1 VFGTAHRA
9 RGTPSCGLPPHPC
22 DGELEALTGPF
33 SCPQHMV
40 DDLPDALFAICHGSG
55 GRLPEGRHV
64 PRQRLDGL
72 TLRRGEGTGLLLH
85 ESVVV
90 LLQLPLCGEFLLP
103 PLGQLSSDQPV
114 LVFHQ
119 PVVASR
125 PLGLI
130 GGPLQA
136 LLPETVRLPAF
147 ALQVGGGLQG
157 DRQGGRFKRL
167 KDPLMHEGVHR
178 LTREVLA
185 IVSP

>member
-1 VFGTAHRA
+1 
-9 RGTPSCGLPPHPC
+9 
-22 DGELEALTGPF
+22 
-33 SCPQHMV
+33 MV

-119 PVVASR
+119 PIVARR
-125 PLGLI
+125 PLGLL

-136 LLPETVRLPAF
+136 LLQRRSGSRRSRSRWAAASKETVRAAGSS
-147 ALQVGGGLQG
+147 AL
-157 DRQGGRFKRL
+157 RT
-167 KDPLMHEGVHR
+167 H
-178 LTREVLA
+178 
-185 IVSP
+185 